1 MSMRR
6 NTDFQLA
13 MPRFTGAVRGLILLT
28 TVVYVVLLLL
38 MAFQR
43 EMASLVFGLGGLS
56 PAGIQHHFYWQFLTY
71 GFLHQ
76 DPLNFLLWML
86 AIYFLGSSVEDSI
99 GSRAFVELYL
109 LSIIASGVMGFLLSL
124 SGYFSQGAAL
134 GAGAAGNAILMV
146 FYLLSRNAPIFV
158 FPIPI
163 PIPTK
168 YVVIFAAAVEGAY
181 WLLYHFAMFYT
192 VELLGFV
199 AGYGWY
205 KLLWRKSS
213 LLGAVEDQVYG
224 VRNAYYRWKRRR
236 AGKKFEVYMRKHD
249 RAGYFDEHGNYRD
262 PKEKKDNGESSP
274 PWVN

>member
-1 MSMRR
+1 MRR
-6 NTDFQLA
+6 NTDFQLG
-13 MPRFTGAVRGLILLT
+13 MPRFTGAVRGLILFT
-28 TVVYVVLLLL
+28 TAVYIVLLLL

-43 EMASLVFGLGGLS
+43 ELATVVFGLGSLS
-56 PAGIQHHFYWQFLTY
+56 PEGIQHHFYWQFLTY

-86 AIYFLGSSVEDSI
+86 AIYFLGSSVEDNI
-99 GSRAFVELYL
+99 GSRSFFEMYL
-109 LSIIASGVMGFLLSL
+109 VSIIASGVLGYLLSF
-124 SGYFSQGAAL
+124 SGYFAQGVAL

-181 WLLYHFAMFYT
+181 WLLYHFSLFFT

-205 KLLWRKSS
+205 KLLFRKSS
-213 LLGAVEDQVYG
+213 VLGVVEDRFYG
-224 VRNAYYRWKRRR
+224 IRNAYYRWKRRR
-236 AGKKFEVYMRKHD
+236 AGKKFEVYMRKYD
-249 RAGYFDEHGNYRD
+249 RERYFDEHGNYREPND
-262 PKEKKDNGESSP
+262 KKDNGESSG